1 MRYIYKVI
9 TIEVES
15 DAFGD
20 FSSELF
26 SWYPTKKK
34 AMRAIEMNAGDMQ
47 DACYTHV
54 LLSKSYPGAYGLHDQ
69 ELQWYKWEDGHW
81 VPTCVRPTA
90 CCNFFITS

>member
-9 TIEVES
+9 TVEVNS
-15 DAFGD
+15 DAMGD

-34 AMRAIEMNAGDMQ
+34 AMRAITRNAADMQ

-90 CCNFFITS
+90 CCNFFITN

>member
-15 DAFGD
+15 DVMGD

-26 SWYPTKKK
+26 SWYSTKKK

-69 ELQWYKWEDGHW
+69 ELQWYKWEDGHG

-90 CCNFFITS
+90 CCNFFITN

>member
-9 TIEVES
+9 TVEVNS

-34 AMRAIEMNAGDMQ
+34 AMRAIAMNAADMQ

-54 LLSKSYPGAYGLHDQ
+54 LLSKSYPGAYGLHDK
-69 ELQWYKWEDGHW
+69 ELQWYKWEDGRW